1 MANDRDCESCKH
13 KINGACESWD
23 CEFESKEDV
32 EPKERGQGMSDLI
45 SRQAAIDA
53 EDSK

>member
-13 KINGACESWD
+13 KVNGACESWD
-23 CEFESKEDV
+23 CEF